1 MFKFSEL
8 VYIDCISPEMGGRMG
23 TAGSQIVHKHFR
35 LDAVK
40 LKRAKRI
47 LKAKTETEAVE
58 RAIDLAIAEHERDR
72 AVRAAHERFLR
83 SGIAIHDVYGVLE

>member
-1 MFKFSEL
+1 MATT
-8 VYIDCISPEMGGRMG
+8 GG
-23 TAGSQIVHKHFR
+23 QVVHKHFR

-40 LKRAKRI
+40 LKRAQRI

-72 AVRAAHERFLR
+72 VVRAAHQRFLR
-83 SGIAIHDVYGVLE
+83 SGIAIRDVYGVLE